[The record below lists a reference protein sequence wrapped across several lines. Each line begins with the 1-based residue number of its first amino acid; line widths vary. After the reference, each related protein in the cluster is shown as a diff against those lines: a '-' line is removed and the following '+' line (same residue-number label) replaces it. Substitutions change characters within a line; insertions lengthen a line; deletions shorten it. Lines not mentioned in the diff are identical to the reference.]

1 MLKGAPGPDG
11 LSFLFYQE
19 FRDIIKYD
27 LVKLFNDFHR
37 GDLDLFRLNFAMI
50 TLIPKVADARDM
62 KNFRPISLIKYSFK
76 IFSKVLTNRLALV
89 ADRLVDTN
97 QSAFI
102 KGRYIL
108 ESVVIAHEVVHN
120 VHSSKQP
127 GVILKLDYEKAYDR
141 VSWDFLHE
149 VLESRGFCN
158 KWLSWMKCLIKGG
171 SIGVNLNGEE
181 SPYFK
186 AGKGLR
192 QGDPILPLLFNLV
205 GDVLTRILKKASEQD
220 LIRGL
225 LTDFREGGV
234 ISLQY
239 ADVTILFSS
248 IEDQH
253 LKNLKRCLVL
263 FENLSRMRINYHKS
277 ELIPHQP
284 RTL

>member
-19 FRDIIKYD
+19 FWDIIKYD

-62 KNFRPISLIKYSFK
+62 KNFRPISLINYSFK

-120 VHSSKQP
+120 LHSSKQP

-181 SPYFK
+181 NPYFK

-205 GDVLTRILKKASEQD
+205 GDVFTRILKKASEQD

-225 LTDFREGGV
+225 LTDFREGG
-234 ISLQY
+234 S
-239 ADVTILFSS
+239 
-248 IEDQH
+248 
-253 LKNLKRCLVL
+253 
-263 FENLSRMRINYHKS
+263 YHCS
-277 ELIPHQP
+277 MQMTQFYFPA
-284 RTL
+284 